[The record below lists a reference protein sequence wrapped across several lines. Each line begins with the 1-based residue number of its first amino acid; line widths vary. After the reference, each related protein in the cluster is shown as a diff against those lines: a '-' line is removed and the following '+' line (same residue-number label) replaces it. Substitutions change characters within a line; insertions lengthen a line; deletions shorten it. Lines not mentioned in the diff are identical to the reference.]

1 MPKDKYSEYSDEAS
15 LRTLMNVV
23 VCKRGFQKCDF
34 PIHYPT
40 AEIKI
45 PENLVRYEF
54 LSKMQKKRHFS
65 KKTKKRFPN
74 VYLGTFFVV
83 K

>member
-15 LRTLMNVV
+15 LRTLMNVFV
-23 VCKRGFQKCDF
+23 RKRRFQKCDF

-45 PENLVRYEF
+45 LGNLVRYEF
-54 LSKMQKKRHFS
+54 LSKMQKKHHFLNKIEKGS
-65 KKTKKRFPN
+65 QMYIWEPF
-74 VYLGTFFVV
+74 LW
-83 K
+83 